1 MAKNLVLGPNLD
13 LNNLFVDFSSNR
25 CQALYAVS
33 RKTSMPNLRKGQ
45 KNKFRARFWPV
56 LAQIWSPKIFFV
68 GFTSTRCYT
77 LLGTIIVRNLKDNIN
92 HDNLTMKSMKS
103 TMQLILVITIKMRIR
118 STSIGTMQPVRNLQM
133 N

>member
-1 MAKNLVLGPNLD
+1 
-13 LNNLFVDFSSNR
+13 
-25 CQALYAVS
+25 
-33 RKTSMPNLRKGQ
+33 MPNLRKRQ

-118 STSIGTMQPVRNLQM
+118 STSIGTM
-133 N
+133 